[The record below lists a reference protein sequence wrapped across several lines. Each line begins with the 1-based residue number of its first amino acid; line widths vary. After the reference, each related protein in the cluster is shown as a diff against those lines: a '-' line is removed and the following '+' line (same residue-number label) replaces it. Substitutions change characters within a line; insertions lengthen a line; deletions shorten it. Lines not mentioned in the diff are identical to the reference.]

1 VEAALASFVRL
12 SSALV
17 GDDLLPDD
25 LAALYFEQ
33 ARTALADELPALL
46 ARFTHLLQSGVE
58 PVTALRQHL
67 LPDPRWGPPSKI
79 ILALWFNGGI
89 KNMAGDWAP
98 ASADGYYRALVWDV
112 IGAHPPTLSNGYFGH
127 WKYPPEC

>member
-1 VEAALASFVRL
+1 MQEALASFVRL
-12 SSALV
+12 SGALV
-17 GDDLLPDD
+17 GDDQLPGD
-25 LAALYFEQ
+25 LAAAYFEH
-33 ARTALADELPALL
+33 AWTALADELPALL
-46 ARFTHLLQSGVE
+46 ARFADLLQAGID

-67 LPDPRWGPPSKI
+67 LPDSRFGPPSKV

-89 KNMAGDWAP
+89 KTAAGDWAP
-98 ASADGYYRALVWDV
+98 ASADSYYRALVWDV

>member
-1 VEAALASFVRL
+1 MEAALASFVRL
-12 SSALV
+12 SSVLV
-17 GDDLLPDD
+17 GDGGLADD
-25 LAALYFEQ
+25 LAAVYFAQ
-33 ARTALADELPALL
+33 ARAAMGDELPALL
-46 ARFTHLLQSGVE
+46 ARFAGLLQDGMD
-58 PVTALRQHL
+58 PVTAVGQHL
-67 LPDPRWGPPSKI
+67 LPDPRWGPPSKL

-89 KNMAGDWAP
+89 RNAAGDWQV